1 MKIFFHNFLT
11 TVSVAPVLY
20 FPWFIYS
27 HRENLVKA
35 NAYENLQLHFLK
47 IRNAYQLR
55 GHENDEMILAV
66 WFDDVSCTNSLLMR
80 KQLATTQTV
89 MIWDW
94 FRFSEDVVLT
104 HFRVLFAWGDRG
116 C

>member
-1 MKIFFHNFLT
+1 MN
-11 TVSVAPVLY
+11 
-20 FPWFIYS
+20 
-27 HRENLVKA
+27 
-35 NAYENLQLHFLK
+35 
-47 IRNAYQLR
+47 IRNTYRFR
-55 GHENDEMILAV
+55 GNENDETILAV
-66 WFDDVSCTNSLLMR
+66 WFDEVLSTNSLLMR

-89 MIWDW
+89 MIWGW

>member
-1 MKIFFHNFLT
+1 M
-11 TVSVAPVLY
+11 
-20 FPWFIYS
+20 
-27 HRENLVKA
+27 VKA
-35 NAYENLQLHFLK
+35 NAYENLQLNFLK

-66 WFDDVSCTNSLLMR
+66 WFDEVSYPNNLLMR

-89 MIWDW
+89 MNWGW
-94 FRFSEDVVLT
+94 FRFWEDVVLT
-104 HFRVLFAWGDRG
+104 HFRVLFASGDRG